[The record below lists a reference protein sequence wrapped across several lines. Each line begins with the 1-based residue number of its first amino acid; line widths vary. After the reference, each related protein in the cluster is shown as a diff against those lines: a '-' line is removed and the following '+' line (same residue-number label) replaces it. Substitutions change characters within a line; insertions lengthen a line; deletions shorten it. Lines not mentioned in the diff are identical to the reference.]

1 MAKDTAVASI
11 KKSSKTKHSE
21 DTDGIHDDQPMT
33 DVKSESKDKKKRK
46 KSSED
51 GESTKK
57 KKRRHDSDD
66 ETTEKKK
73 SKKKRVSFG
82 PGTKTEDGSGDETS
96 DTVTGEEET
105 QAEPTPEIK
114 SDQAAE
120 AEAALDEMRKRKR
133 EKKKERK
140 SGAAPSTAQIH
151 ETPIL
156 SYLNRYYKDRESWK
170 FQKNRETNLFKHM
183 YSMEHVPAPFNAAL
197 LAYMQGLKGDMAKMR
212 LSQGAAT
219 ILKADT
225 EQAVDAEFEKA
236 VEEFRS
242 ILSEGGDV
250 NETGDGPRL
259 QKRQRAELVFFAVT
273 GKLFTNE
280 EMKEQQKAA
289 AKERAKEAAKLK
301 KRKNRTAVVISSSE
315 SEDTSDDDSDSSD
328 DEENKKKPV
337 AKPKSVAKPA
347 PADGNDDTSSS
358 GGSDSSS
365 SDSDGDDEAEA
376 PAPKK
381 PVAKA
386 TKAPKAKKVKP
397 AKPAK
402 VEEPVPSKNKKKQK
416 RKQRTVNIEIS
427 SSESDSD

>member
-1 MAKDTAVASI
+1 MAKDTAVAST
-11 KKSSKTKHSE
+11 KKSSNDKHSK
-21 DTDGIHDDQPMT
+21 DTDETHDDQPMT
-33 DVKSESKDKKKRK
+33 DVKSKSKDKKKRK

-51 GESTKK
+51 DESTKK

-66 ETTEKKK
+66 DTTEKK
-73 SKKKRVSFG
+73 KKKRVSFG
-82 PGTKTEDGSGDETS
+82 PGTKIEDGSGDETS
-96 DTVTGEEET
+96 ETVTGEEEAE
-105 QAEPTPEIK
+105 AEPTETK
-114 SDQAAE
+114 SDEAAE
-120 AEAALDEMRKRKR
+120 AEAALEEMRKRKR

-140 SGAAPSTAQIH
+140 TGAAPSTAQIH

-170 FQKNRETNLFKHM
+170 FQKNRETNIFKHM
-183 YSMEHVPAPFNAAL
+183 YSLEHVPAPFNAAL

-219 ILKADT
+219 VLKADT
-225 EQAVDAEFEKA
+225 EQAADADFEKA
-236 VEEFRS
+236 IEEFRS
-242 ILSEGGDV
+242 TLLKGGDV
-250 NETGDGPRL
+250 NETEDVSGDVQKRL
-259 QKRQRAELVFFAVT
+259 QRRQRAELVFFAVT

-280 EMKEQQKAA
+280 EMKEQQRAA

-301 KRKNRTAVVISSSE
+301 KRKNRTAIVISSSE
-315 SEDTSDDDSDSSD
+315 SEDTSDDDSGSSD
-328 DEENKKKPV
+328 DEEKKTPV
-337 AKPKSVAKPA
+337 AKAKSVAKPT
-347 PADGNDDTSSS
+347 PADASDATSSS
-358 GGSDSSS
+358 GSSDSSS
-365 SDSDGDDEAEA
+365 SDSDGDDEA

-381 PVAKA
+381 PAAKA

-402 VEEPVPSKNKKKQK
+402 VEEVEPSKNKKKQK